1 MASTP
6 SPGEIENVPSSP
18 SSVIG
23 AQSAKAKRYDRQLR
37 LWGDHGQAALER
49 AEVCVINATATSTEI
64 LKNIVLPGVGKFTII
79 DDQKL
84 SEEDAGNNFF
94 LTKEH
99 IGGLRGSAAKD
110 VLLELNPDVRGNS
123 IDTSVSQ
130 ILQDQ
135 PNFFT
140 SFNLVIAAELDE
152 ESLKILS
159 AHLWTSN
166 VPLMLVRSYG
176 LLGYIR
182 IQIKEHAIVESH
194 PENEMHD
201 LRLDAPFQSLKEHM
215 DSIDLSNLTKNSHM
229 HTPYLIILYKL
240 LEEWKEKNGTD
251 RPKNYKEKMAFKDLI
266 RNGILRNDDGIPEE
280 EENFEEAIKAVNT
293 ALLPTRIPSNVNFIF
308 NDSKCLELSSDSD
321 DFWIISRAVKD
332 FVENEGNGLLPVKGS
347 IPDMF
352 SDSKSYIELQ
362 SIYKEK
368 ANQDFLQ
375 VYKKVQTHLESIG
388 RSEESIS
395 ESLIKKFCKEATN
408 LRIIRGSCIA
418 EEYNGTREKMHTSQS
433 EKDETNPQESFD
445 WVNALDE
452 QNDNCDA
459 ATYYMILRGVD
470 RFKTEYRNL
479 PGLLD
484 VESDIGRLK
493 KSVEKILND
502 YSIPVNNV
510 AIKDDYIHEI
520 CRYGGAELHAMAAF
534 IGGCASQE
542 VIKILTKQ
550 YIPVDNLFIFNTMN
564 SKTTQLKI

>member
-6 SPGEIENVPSSP
+6 SPGEVENLPSSP
-18 SSVIG
+18 SSAIG
-23 AQSAKAKRYDRQLR
+23 SQSAKAKRYDRQLR

-49 AEVCVINATATSTEI
+49 AQVCLINATATATEI

-79 DDQKL
+79 DDQKV

-94 LTKEH
+94 LGKEH
-99 IGGLRGSAAKD
+99 IGQLRGPAAKD
-110 VLLELNPDVRGNS
+110 MLLELNPDVRGNS
-123 IDTSVSQ
+123 IETSVPE

-135 PNFFT
+135 PSFFK
-140 SFNLVIAAELDE
+140 SFNLVIATELDE
-152 ESLKILS
+152 ESMKLLS
-159 AHLWTSN
+159 NHLWISN
-166 VPLMLVRSYG
+166 IPLVLVRSYG

-182 IQIKEHAIVESH
+182 LQMKEHVIIESH
-194 PENEMHD
+194 PDNEMHD
-201 LRLDAPFQSLKEHM
+201 LRLDAPFQSLKTHM
-215 DSIDLSNLTKNSHM
+215 DSVDLSTMTKNAHM
-229 HTPYLIILYKL
+229 HTPYLIILYKKL
-240 LEEWKEKNGTD
+240 AEWKEQNGTD
-251 RPKNYKEKMAFKDLI
+251 RPKNYKEKLVFKDLI
-266 RNGILRNDDGIPEE
+266 RNGILKNEEGIPEE
-280 EENFEEAIKAVNT
+280 EENFEEAIKATNT
-293 ALLPTRIPSNVNFIF
+293 ALQPTRIPDNVNMIF
-308 NDSKCLELSSDSD
+308 NDPKCRELTSHSD

-352 SDSKSYIELQ
+352 SDSKSYIQLQ

-368 ANQDFLQ
+368 ANQDFVE
-375 VYKKVQTHLESIG
+375 VYKKVQIHLESIG
-388 RSEESIS
+388 RNGESIS
-395 ESLIKKFCKEATN
+395 ESLVKKFCRDATN
-408 LRIIRGSCIA
+408 LRIIRGSSIA
-418 EEYNGTREKMHTSQS
+418 DEYNVTQEKIGYSQNG
-433 EKDETNPQESFD
+433 KNETENQASFD

-459 ATYYMILRGVD
+459 ATYYIILRGVD

-479 PGLLD
+479 PGALD

-502 YSIPVNNV
+502 YSIPMNAI
-510 AIKDDYIHEI
+510 AIKDDCIHEV

-534 IGGCASQE
+534 MGGCASQE